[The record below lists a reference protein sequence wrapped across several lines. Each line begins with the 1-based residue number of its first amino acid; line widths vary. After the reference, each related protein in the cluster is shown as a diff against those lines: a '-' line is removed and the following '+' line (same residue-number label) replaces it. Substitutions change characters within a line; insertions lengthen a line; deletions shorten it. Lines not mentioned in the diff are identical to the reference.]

1 MKKTA
6 LITGASKGIGKAIA
20 NTFKK
25 NGIQCILPS
34 HDEMNLSDPSSIRD
48 YIASLKVKI
57 DIIVNNAGINII
69 AEHEFIDNKLFDEM
83 LQVNLKAPLQIVQG
97 LSSQMKQNYYGRI
110 VNISS
115 IWSQISKEGRLAY
128 SSSKAGINGMTRALA
143 LELAPYNVLVNAVA
157 PGYVNT
163 DLTKQNNSIE
173 QITSI
178 AANIPM
184 LRMAEPEEIAELVY
198 FLCSDKNTYITG
210 QVIIADGGYICK

>member
-128 SSSKAGINGMTRALA
+128 SSAKAGINGMTRALA
-143 LELAPYNVLVNAVA
+143 LELAAYNVLVNAVA

-184 LRMAEPEEIAELVY
+184 LRLAEPEEIAELVY

>member
-128 SSSKAGINGMTRALA
+128 SSAKAGINGMTRALA
-143 LELAPYNVLVNAVA
+143 LELAAYNVLVNAVA

>member
-20 NTFKK
+20 NIFKK
-25 NGIQCILPS
+25 NGIECIQPT
-34 HDEMNLSDPSSIRD
+34 HDEMDLSDPSSIHN
-48 YIASLKVKI
+48 YIATLKVKI

-69 AEHEFIDNKLFDEM
+69 AEHEFIDNTLFDEM

-97 LSSQMKQNYYGRI
+97 LSAQMKQNYYGRI
-110 VNISS
+110 INISS

-128 SSSKAGINGMTRALA
+128 SSAKAGINGMTRALA

-178 AANIPM
+178 TTNIPM